1 MKKILLLLLIMAS
14 PIILYLFFGVCFEGD
29 QRWMLSLTLTSIFT
43 VSLVLHKTSY
53 FRNFK
58 SVLIFHITPIF
69 LLFLV
74 SIFFIS
80 WIYLSP
86 YLILM
91 PLAAYLG
98 WLSTSKQLF
107 LKSAL
112 SIVLF
117 LGLGFIGFPNLIQES
132 NNLNA
137 RVSFKYKPI
146 NLSNYNGDSIVLD
159 KSKIIVLDFWNTS
172 CSICFE
178 QFPHIESVFKKFKSN
193 PNVNLYSVNVPLKRD
208 NLPETKKL
216 VKKLGY
222 QFPTLYAQA
231 IEDVENL
238 GIYSYPN
245 ILIVK
250 DGQVRFSGN
259 FVINKSISFG
269 SLEEEINFLLN
280 EE

>member
-1 MKKILLLLLIMAS
+1 
-14 PIILYLFFGVCFEGD
+14 
-29 QRWMLSLTLTSIFT
+29 
-43 VSLVLHKTSY
+43 
-53 FRNFK
+53 
-58 SVLIFHITPIF
+58 
-69 LLFLV
+69 
-74 SIFFIS
+74 
-80 WIYLSP
+80 
-86 YLILM
+86 M

-98 WLSTSKQLF
+98 WLSTSKKLF
-107 LKSAL
+107 LKSVL

-117 LGLGFIGFPNLIQES
+117 FGLGFIGFPNLIQES

-216 VKKLGY
+216 VKQLGY

>member
-1 MKKILLLLLIMAS
+1 MKKILLLVLIMAS
-14 PIILYLFFGVCFEGD
+14 PIILYLLFAVCFEGD
-29 QRWMLSLTLTSIFT
+29 QRWMLSLTLISIFT
-43 VSLVLHKTSY
+43 ISLALRKTSY
-53 FRNFK
+53 FKNFK
-58 SVLIFHITPIF
+58 SVLIFQITPIF

-117 LGLGFIGFPNLIQES
+117 FGLGFIGFPNLIQES
-132 NNLNA
+132 TNFNA

-146 NLSNYNGDSIVLD
+146 NLSDNKGDSIVLD

-208 NLPETKKL
+208 SLPETKKL
-216 VKKLGY
+216 VKQLGY
-222 QFPTLYAQA
+222 EFPTLYAQT

-238 GIYSYPN
+238 GIYSYPT

-259 FVINKSISFG
+259 FVINKSIAFG